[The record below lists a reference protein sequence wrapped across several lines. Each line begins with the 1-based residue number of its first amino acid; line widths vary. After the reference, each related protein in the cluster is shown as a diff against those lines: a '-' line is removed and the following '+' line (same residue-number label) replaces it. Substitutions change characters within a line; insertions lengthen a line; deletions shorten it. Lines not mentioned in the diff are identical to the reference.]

1 MTCEPTQTPAPDE
14 IDIPALR
21 DRYRQERDK
30 RLRPEGQQQY
40 VETEHDFAASYEGD
54 PHMPVAPRRW
64 GIDVIEGRDGKSLY
78 DHWAEGYQTLHGAMT
93 CGFPNQFFTGYLQG
107 GFNATTT
114 EQFSRQGYH
123 IAYIIKEALARGAK
137 VVEPSQGA
145 QDTWVKTIRQN
156 AFDLTRFQRE
166 CTPGYFNNEGSQKM
180 RWYLGESYGLGWDAF
195 EGLLQEWRNNG
206 ALNGL
211 IVA

>member
-1 MTCEPTQTPAPDE
+1 
-14 IDIPALR
+14 
-21 DRYRQERDK
+21 
-30 RLRPEGQQQY
+30 
-40 VETEHDFAASYEGD
+40 
-54 PHMPVAPRRW
+54 
-64 GIDVIEGRDGKSLY
+64 
-78 DHWAEGYQTLHGAMT
+78 MT

-137 VVEPSQGA
+137 IVEPSQEV
-145 QDTWVKTIRQN
+145 QDTWVKTIRHT
-156 AFDLTRFQRE
+156 AFNLTQFQRE
-166 CTPGYFNNEGSQKM
+166 CTPGYFNNEGSEKI

-206 ALNGL
+206 TLDGL
-211 IVA
+211 IVVTNE